1 MKMEFFMPMLPPTVT
16 FQEKKLA
23 VRNGKPVIFDSDEL
37 KAAKEKLRAH
47 LSTHIP
53 EEPLSGAL
61 LLAVKWCYPAD
72 GKHPANTWKETKPD
86 TDNLDKAL
94 KDCMET
100 LGFFKNDA
108 QVCVEHIEKF
118 YNDVPGIY
126 VQLENL
132 P

>member
-1 MKMEFFMPMLPPTVT
+1 MEFFMPMLPPTVT

-47 LSTHIP
+47 LSLHVP
-53 EEPLSGAL
+53 KEPLIGAL

-72 GKHPANTWKETKPD
+72 GKHPANTWKATKPD
-86 TDNLDKAL
+86 TENLDKAL
-94 KDCMET
+94 KDCMEA

>member
-1 MKMEFFMPMLPPTVT
+1 MEFFMPMLPPTVT
-16 FQEKKLA
+16 FQEKELA
-23 VRNGKPVIFDSDEL
+23 IRNGKPVIFDGDRL

-47 LSTHIP
+47 LSLHAP
-53 EEPLSGAL
+53 KEPMSGAL
-61 LLAVKWCYPAD
+61 MLAVKWCYPAD
-72 GKHPANTWKETKPD
+72 GKHPVHTWKETKPD

-94 KDCMET
+94 KDCMEA